1 MTEGNSGQPPADRTR
16 SRGDAASSGLDR
28 VRAAARRDPSLR
40 FTALLHHVTPSLLW
54 DAYHA
59 LKHDAAPGVDGET
72 WAGYGENLED
82 RLADLHARVHS
93 GRYRA
98 KPSKRAWIPKG
109 DGRLRPLG
117 IAALEDK
124 IVQQAVAWV
133 LSAIYE
139 VDFLGFSYG
148 FRPGRGA
155 HDALD
160 ALWVALVER
169 PVNWVLDADI
179 RSFFDTLDHERLMEF
194 VGYRIADR
202 RLLRLL
208 RKWLRAGVSEDGEWS
223 RTTVGTPQGAVISP
237 LLANVYLHY
246 VLDLWVTEWR
256 SREARGEVYLVRY
269 ADDFVVGFQ
278 HRDDAER
285 CLAAMRERFARFG
298 LELHSEKTRL
308 IEFGRFALEN
318 RARRGEGKPET
329 FAFLGFTHL
338 CGKRSS
344 DGRFTVQ
351 RQSLAKR
358 LRAKVKKVREWL
370 IAHCHDPVPEMGR
383 WLRSVVRG
391 YFNYHAV
398 PGNRQAL
405 WIFRQEASRAW
416 LWALRRRSQKEGRH
430 RRWSGMMRLVA
441 TWLPMPR
448 IQHPYPNVRF
458 HANHPR

>member
-1 MTEGNSGQPPADRTR
+1 
-16 SRGDAASSGLDR
+16 
-28 VRAAARRDPSLR
+28 VRAAAQRDPSLR
-40 FTALLHHVTPSLLW
+40 FTALLHHVTPSLLR

-59 LKHDAAPGVDGET
+59 LKHDAAPGVDGLT

-82 RLADLHARVHS
+82 RLAGLHARVHG

-117 IAALEDK
+117 IAAVEDK

-133 LSAIYE
+133 LGAIYE

-160 ALWVALVER
+160 ALWVALAER

-179 RSFFDTLDHERLMEF
+179 RSFFDTLDHERLLEF

-208 RKWLRAGVSEDGEWS
+208 RKWLRAGVSEDGAWS
-223 RTTVGTPQGAVISP
+223 RTTVGTPQGAVISS

-246 VLDLWVTEWR
+246 VFDLWVTEWR
-256 SREARGEVYLVRY
+256 SRQARGQVLLVRY

-285 CLAAMRERFARFG
+285 CLAEMQERFARFG
-298 LELHSEKTRL
+298 LELHPQKTRL
-308 IEFGRFALEN
+308 IEFGRFALAS
-318 RARRGEGKPET
+318 RTRRGEGKPET
-329 FAFLGFTHL
+329 FAFLGFTHI
-338 CGKRSS
+338 CGKRRS
-344 DGRFTVQ
+344 DGRFTVH
-351 RQSLAKR
+351 RQTLAER
-358 LRAKVKKVREWL
+358 LRAKATQVREWL
-370 IAHCHDPVPEMGR
+370 MAHRHDPVPSMGR
-383 WLRSVVRG
+383 WLRSVVQG

-405 WIFRQEASRAW
+405 WTFRQDVGRAW
-416 LWALRRRSQKEGRH
+416 LWALRRRSQKGRRL
-430 RRWSGMMRLVA
+430 RRPRMQRLIA
-441 TWLPMPR
+441 TWLPQTR
-448 IQHPYPNVRF
+448 ILHPYPNVRF
-458 HANHPR
+458 HARHPR

>member
-1 MTEGNSGQPPADRTR
+1 LE
-16 SRGDAASSGLDR
+16 
-28 VRAAARRDPSLR
+28 
-40 FTALLHHVTPSLLW
+40 

-72 WAGYGENLED
+72 WAGYGEYLEA

-98 KPSKRAWIPKG
+98 KPSKRAWATKD

-124 IVQQAVAWV
+124 IVQQAVVTV
-133 LSAIYE
+133 LNAIYE

-148 FRPGRGA
+148 FRPGRRT

-160 ALWVALVER
+160 ALWVAIVER
-169 PVNWVLDADI
+169 PVTWVLDADI

-194 VGYRIADR
+194 VGHRVADR

-246 VLDLWVTEWR
+246 VLDLWVAEWR
-256 SREARGEVYLVRY
+256 SRTARGDVYIVRY

-285 CLAAMRERFARFG
+285 GLAEMRERFARFG
-298 LELHSEKTRL
+298 LELHPEKTRL
-308 IEFGRFALEN
+308 IEFGRFAQEN

-338 CGKRSS
+338 CGKRWS

-370 IAHCHDPVPEMGR
+370 TAHRHDPVPAMGR
-383 WLRSVVRG
+383 WLRSVVQG

-398 PGNRQAL
+398 PGNWPAL
-405 WIFRQEASRAW
+405 KTFRQEASRAW
-416 LWALRRRSQKEGRH
+416 LWTLRRRSQKGGRTLPWIRM
-430 RRWSGMMRLVA
+430 RRLDS
-441 TWLPMPR
+441 TWLPKPR
-448 IQHPYPNVRF
+448 ILHPYPNVRF
-458 HANHPR
+458 HAKHPR

>member
-1 MTEGNSGQPPADRTR
+1 
-16 SRGDAASSGLDR
+16 
-28 VRAAARRDPSLR
+28 
-40 FTALLHHVTPSLLW
+40 LHHVTPSLLE

-72 WAGYGENLED
+72 WVGYGEYLED
-82 RLADLHARVHS
+82 RIADLHARVHS

-98 KPSKRAWIPKG
+98 KPSKRAWARKD

-124 IVQQAVAWV
+124 IVQQAVAQV
-133 LSAIYE
+133 LQAIYE
-139 VDFLGFSYG
+139 ADFLGFSYG
-148 FRPGRGA
+148 FRPGRRT

-160 ALWVALVER
+160 ALWVAIAER
-169 PVNWVLDADI
+169 PVNWVLDCDI
-179 RSFFDTLDHERLMEF
+179 RSFFDTLDHERLVEF
-194 VGYRIADR
+194 VSYRVADR

-246 VLDLWVTEWR
+246 VLDLWVAEWR
-256 SREARGEVYLVRY
+256 SRAARGEVYLVRY
-269 ADDFVVGFQ
+269 ADDFVVGSQ

-285 CLAAMRERFARFG
+285 CLAEMRERFARFG

-329 FAFLGFTHL
+329 FAFLGFTHI
-338 CGKRSS
+338 CGKRWS

-370 IAHCHDPVPEMGR
+370 RGHLHDPVPAVGR
-383 WLRSVVRG
+383 GLRSVVRG

-398 PGNRQAL
+398 PGNRPAL
-405 WIFRQEASRAW
+405 WAFRQEVGRAW
-416 LWALRRRSQKEGRH
+416 LWTLRRRSQKGRH
-430 RRWSGMMRLVA
+430 RSWGRMARLIV

-448 IQHPYPNVRF
+448 TLHPYPSVRF
-458 HANHPR
+458 HARHPR

>member
-1 MTEGNSGQPPADRTR
+1 
-16 SRGDAASSGLDR
+16 
-28 VRAAARRDPSLR
+28 
-40 FTALLHHVTPSLLW
+40 VTPNLLW

-59 LKHDAAPGVDGET
+59 LKHGAAPGVDGET
-72 WAGYGENLED
+72 WVGYGENLEA
-82 RLADLHARVHS
+82 RIADLHARVHS

-109 DGRLRPLG
+109 DGRMRPLG

-139 VDFLGFSYG
+139 GDFLGFSYG

-169 PVNWVLDADI
+169 PVNWVLDCDL

-194 VGYRIADR
+194 VGYRVGDR

-208 RKWLRAGVSEDGEWS
+208 RKWLRAGVSENGEWL

-246 VLDLWVTEWR
+246 VLDLWVVDWR
-256 SREARGEVYLVRY
+256 SRQASGGVYVVRY

-285 CLAAMRERFARFG
+285 CLAEMRARFARFG

-308 IEFGRFALEN
+308 IEFGRFASEN

-338 CGKRSS
+338 CGKRRS
-344 DGRFTVQ
+344 DGRFTVH
-351 RQSLAKR
+351 RQTLARR

-370 IAHCHDPVPEMGR
+370 MAHRHDPVPRLGR
-383 WLRSVVRG
+383 WLRAVVRG
-391 YFNYHAV
+391 YLNYHAV
-398 PGNRQAL
+398 PGNRPAL
-405 WIFRQEASRAW
+405 WTFRQEASRAW

-430 RRWSGMMRLVA
+430 RRWSRMARLVA

-448 IQHPYPNVRF
+448 ILHPYPNVRF
-458 HANHPR
+458 HARHPR